1 MSDVCVHSK
10 RGRANNVVCSKSD
23 ASVAGCSLTS
33 EYADIVRRNVVG
45 QKKMNIKACVPIR
58 RKDDNWNAQ
67 FTAQQLQNKDL
78 MTTESKP
85 SSFKAKQTF
94 LDLTSPSNRT
104 AFGELKNVESKTP
117 DFPIANFIYRTD
129 CRSMLLIRRVSQLW
143 LTYALNSVNSIR
155 AAIIKH
161 WINGVGF

>member
-1 MSDVCVHSK
+1 MSCVAK
-10 RGRANNVVCSKSD
+10 VMLL
-23 ASVAGCSLTS
+23 SLIAAWPACMLILQEEMLLDRTS
-33 EYADIVRRNVVG
+33 

-85 SSFKAKQTF
+85 SSSKAKQTF

-104 AFGELKNVESKTP
+104 AIGELKNVESKTP
-117 DFPIANFIYRTD
+117 DFPIAIFIYRTD
-129 CRSMLLIRRVSQLW
+129 CRSMLLISRVLQLL
-143 LTYALNSVNSIR
+143 LTYALNLANSIR
-155 AAIIKH
+155 AANIKH